1 MQPRRNLRPLRPIAM
16 QNKDVVIIGNGITGA
31 TAARHIRKLS
41 KNARIRMISS
51 ETEYFFSRTAL
62 MYIYMGHMTFEDTM
76 PFEPHFW
83 PKNRIELIHD
93 HVTEIDTDNQKL
105 KLAGGESLDYGVL
118 LLATGATYNKFGWP
132 GQDLERVQGLYSYQD
147 LQQLEQAS
155 QEGIRH
161 AAIIGGGLI
170 GIEFSEML
178 HTRGISS
185 TFLVRESGY
194 WGNILPPEESR
205 IVEHEIAEHH
215 IEVLLQTELAEI
227 HDDGRGRVG
236 GVTTKDG
243 KRIDCD
249 LVALTAGV
257 HPNID
262 VVQAS
267 AVECGAGVLV
277 DRWQRTNI
285 PNVYAAGDC
294 AQLRNPDGS
303 PGRPEQLWYTGRMQ
317 AEAAANCI
325 GWQLERG
332 VPFEEIPNKAAPY
345 ERGIW
350 FNSAKFF
357 NVEYQTYGF
366 VPGKLE
372 AERTHAWTS
381 PDQKKLVRLVWDESG
396 AVTGMNFFGM
406 RFSHPTCEQ
415 WLRDKRSAEYITEHL
430 SEACFDPEFYRP
442 DYQGF
447 QASFRER
454 FDVAAVR

>member
-1 MQPRRNLRPLRPIAM
+1 M
-16 QNKDVVIIGNGITGA
+16 QNKNVVIIGNGITGA

-41 KNARIRMISS
+41 KAARIRMISS

-76 PFEPHFW
+76 PFESHFW

-93 HVTEIDTDNQKL
+93 HVTAIDTDAQKL
-105 KLAGGESLDYGVL
+105 TLQNGEPVEYDIL
-118 LLATGATYNKFGWP
+118 LIATGATYNKFGWP

-147 LQQLEQAS
+147 LQKLEQAS
-155 QEGIRH
+155 AEGLKH
-161 AAIIGGGLI
+161 AVIIGGGLI

-178 HTRGISS
+178 HTRGIGS
-185 TFLVRESGY
+185 TFLVREEGY
-194 WGNILPPEESR
+194 WGNILPREESR

-215 IEVLLQTELAEI
+215 IEVQTQTELAEI

-262 VVQAS
+262 AAKAS
-267 AVECGAGVLV
+267 NAETAAGVVV
-277 DRWQRTNI
+277 DKWLRTSVK
-285 PNVYAAGDC
+285 NVYAAGDC
-294 AQLRNPDGS
+294 AQLKNPDGS

-317 AEAAANCI
+317 GEAAANCI

-332 VPFEEIPNKAAPY
+332 VPFEEIPQKAAPY
-345 ERGIW
+345 DRGIW

-366 VPGKLE
+366 VPNSLD
-372 AERTHAWTS
+372 AERTHVWTS
-381 PDQKKLVRLVWDESG
+381 SDQKKLIRLVWDDQERI
-396 AVTGMNFFGM
+396 TGMNFFGL
-406 RFSHPTCEQ
+406 RFSHPVCES
-415 WLRDKRSAEYITEHL
+415 WLRDERSAQYVTEHL
-430 SEACFDPEFYRP
+430 SDASFDPEFYRP
-442 DYQGF
+442 DYRSF

-454 FDVAAVR
+454 FGGAVAR